1 MSEKQAEMTL
11 RNCFDRDGRV
21 MGSDTQYKEHE
32 PLRELLEMFESLH
45 KEDTGAFE
53 KAG

>member
-1 MSEKQAEMTL
+1 MSEEQVKMTL

-21 MGSDTQYKEHE
+21 LDSNTQYSDHE
-32 PLRELLEMFESLH
+32 PLRELLEMFVSLH
-45 KEDTGAFE
+45 KEDAEVFE